1 MIAIYIENG
10 GFGAQYAVPIGGL
23 IMEKYLKGKI
33 APRKKAI
40 EERMLNSNLIIPET
54 PKKEQHLKTAEE
66 SKTKKINLGI
76 MNRQSELLKN
86 IDWLSIFLY
95 TLLVFMGWLNI
106 YAAVYDESHSNI
118 LDIDLKYGKQ
128 LLWIGAAFVL
138 GIFILLTDSKFFT
151 AFSFVIYGL
160 TVGLLAA
167 VLVFG
172 VESHGARSW
181 FEIGGI
187 RIQPAEFG
195 KFATCLAIANVMSR
209 HGFKIMRFSS
219 LALIGLLLAIPAGL
233 IVLQNDTGSALVY
246 SSFILVMY
254 REGLHGSLLLLC
266 FIAIA
271 IFIFTLI
278 YPPIVVLSLIIA
290 GTLIAFLYYR
300 QNKQEFYRII
310 IFLVS
315 CFLFLL
321 FLQWLFEFN
330 IGNERLLLYAYLSTG
345 LIGIYFI
352 YKRKMK
358 HILLV
363 LLASWVCIGATVGV
377 DYAFEKLQ
385 PHQKDRINNLLGIE
399 TDLTG
404 AGYNVNQSKIA
415 IGSGGLLGKGFLQG
429 TQTKFNFVPEQS
441 TDFIFCTVGEEWGF
455 VGSAILIG
463 LLMAFILRIIY
474 LAERQRSD
482 FSRIYGYGVASIL
495 FFHVAI
501 NIGMTIGMAPV
512 IGIPLPFFSYGGS
525 SLWAFTI
532 LIFIFLRLDANRLQ
546 VFS

>member
-1 MIAIYIENG
+1 
-10 GFGAQYAVPIGGL
+10 
-23 IMEKYLKGKI
+23 
-33 APRKKAI
+33 
-40 EERMLNSNLIIPET
+40 
-54 PKKEQHLKTAEE
+54 
-66 SKTKKINLGI
+66 
-76 MNRQSELLKN
+76 MNRQTELLKN
-86 IDWLSIFLY
+86 IDWLSVFLY
-95 TLLVFMGWLNI
+95 TVLVLIGWLNI
-106 YAAVYDESHSNI
+106 YAAVYDDSHSSI
-118 LDIDLKYGKQ
+118 FDLTAKYGKQ
-128 LLWIGAAFVL
+128 FIWIGAAFVL
-138 GIFILLTDSKFFT
+138 AFFIMLTDSKFFT

-160 TVGLLAA
+160 VIGLLAA

-181 FEIGGI
+181 FEFGGI
-187 RIQPAEFG
+187 RLQPAEFG
-195 KFATCLAIANVMSR
+195 KFATCLAIANLMSR

-219 LALIGLLLAIPAGL
+219 LALIGLILALPAGL
-233 IVLQNDTGSALVY
+233 IILQNDTGSALVY
-246 SSFILVMY
+246 SSFIFVMY

-278 YPPIVVLSLIIA
+278 YPPVTVVSLII
-290 GTLIAFLYYR
+290 GGSLIAFLYYR

-310 IFLVS
+310 IFLLT
-315 CFLFLL
+315 CFLFML
-321 FLQWLFEFN
+321 FLKWLLEMPVG
-330 IGNERLLLYAYLSTG
+330 IERLLLYSYLLTC
-345 LIGIYFI
+345 LLGIYFI
-352 YKRKMK
+352 YKRKMR
-358 HILLV
+358 HIMLILI
-363 LLASWVCIGATVGV
+363 ASWMCLGATVGV

-399 TDLTG
+399 TDLNG

-415 IGSGGLLGKGFLQG
+415 IGSGGLMGKGFLQG

-455 VGSAILIG
+455 LGSTVVIG
-463 LLMAFILRIIY
+463 LLMVFILRIIF

>member
-1 MIAIYIENG
+1 
-10 GFGAQYAVPIGGL
+10 
-23 IMEKYLKGKI
+23 
-33 APRKKAI
+33 
-40 EERMLNSNLIIPET
+40 
-54 PKKEQHLKTAEE
+54 
-66 SKTKKINLGI
+66 

-160 TVGLLAA
+160 TIGLLAA

-321 FLQWLFEFN
+321 FLKWLFEFN

-525 SLWAFTI
+525 SIYYFDLYLFTSGCQPPSGIQLSGEHLPGKIFGHKRFKYI
-532 LIFIFLRLDANRLQ
+532 LKRVFIRF
-546 VFS
+546 F